1 MCKKRNRV
9 RNCLIP
15 LLPERQEHLL
25 RKRGDLV
32 SPFRSVVKI
41 LNVLWNYKI
50 VKREL
55 RNSNLALKEP
65 FFQSMAPLATLQ
77 FLIPPSVE
85 FQLPPAWLGHES
97 LFLVWTRRCSQV
109 PRRQLLGSWDECPP
123 GGGGAPTA
131 GMGGGQWT
139 SQDSGWPGTKPV
151 KCPLWQDGTRLLYKA
166 LPTPPRPSFWL
177 LAMSVRISSL
187 SST

>member
-77 FLIPPSVE
+77 FLIPLSVE

-97 LFLVWTRRCSQV
+97 LCLGLDQKMLPGAQEAAAGVLGWVSSRRRGSTYSRHGRGAMDI
-109 PRRQLLGSWDECPP
+109 PRQWVTWDKTSEVS
-123 GGGGAPTA
+123 AMA
-131 GMGGGQWT
+131 GWNT
-139 SQDSGWPGTKPV
+139 ST
-151 KCPLWQDGTRLLYKA
+151 L
-166 LPTPPRPSFWL
+166 
-177 LAMSVRISSL
+177 
-187 SST
+187 